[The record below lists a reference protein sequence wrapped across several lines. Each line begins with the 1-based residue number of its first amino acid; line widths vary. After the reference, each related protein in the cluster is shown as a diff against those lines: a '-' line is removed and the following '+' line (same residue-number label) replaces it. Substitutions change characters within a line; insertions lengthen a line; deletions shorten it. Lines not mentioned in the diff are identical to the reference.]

1 MIARTWR
8 GRAALDK
15 AAAYQRHFAATV
27 APHLKEIPG
36 HRGAYL
42 LRREDG
48 AQVEFVAITLWD
60 TIETIEAFA
69 GDDPTRAVVE
79 PEARA
84 ALASFDEFATHF
96 EVACAATREE

>member
-1 MIARTWR
+1 MIARTWH
-8 GRAALDK
+8 GKASLARAAD
-15 AAAYQRHFAATV
+15 YQRHFTTNV

-60 TIETIEAFA
+60 SMETIKAFA
-69 GDDPTRAVVE
+69 GDDPSRAVVE

-96 EVACAATREE
+96 AVAYAATHEG